1 MRCSPFRPAINM
13 SPTSLSLAVDVVL
26 VLNILWF
33 GAGAMYFGLR
43 STSATKLLVSR
54 EARQSPLFSTVAASV
69 RFLGGMN
76 LAFAVLAG
84 MLLVSRALFPEAMQV
99 AVFTAVFALAHGTQ
113 FAANMPVALSRSN
126 GGKSLWPVLSGLML
140 LIFVVDFALMAAN
153 GALAALLAFT

>member
-1 MRCSPFRPAINM
+1 MR
-13 SPTSLSLAVDVVL
+13 PTFLSLAVDAVL

-33 GAGAMYFGLR
+33 GAGAMYFGLK

-54 EARQSPLFSTVAASV
+54 EARQSPLFSTVAAAV

-84 MLLVSRALFPEAMQV
+84 MLLFNRALFPEAMQV
-99 AVFTAVFALAHGTQ
+99 AVFTSVFALAHGTQ
-113 FAANMPVALSRSN
+113 FAANVPVALTRDSEDRDA
-126 GGKSLWPVLSGLML
+126 GPLWPVLSGPML